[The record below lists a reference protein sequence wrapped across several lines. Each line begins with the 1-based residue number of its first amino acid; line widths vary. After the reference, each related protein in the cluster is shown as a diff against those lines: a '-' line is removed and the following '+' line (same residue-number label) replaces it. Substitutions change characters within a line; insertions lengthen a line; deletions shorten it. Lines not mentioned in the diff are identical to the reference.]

1 MLSVVYA
8 STGCLVLAHELI
20 RRKTGVIFYQYH
32 DWYHQQSFQSVSIQ
46 FVLYDTNSYTNSVT
60 RRVSTLGNK
69 DSVICVNKERN
80 NFDYGSTDSKV
91 RSRKGKKL

>member
-1 MLSVVYA
+1 M
-8 STGCLVLAHELI
+8 
-20 RRKTGVIFYQYH
+20 IFYQYH